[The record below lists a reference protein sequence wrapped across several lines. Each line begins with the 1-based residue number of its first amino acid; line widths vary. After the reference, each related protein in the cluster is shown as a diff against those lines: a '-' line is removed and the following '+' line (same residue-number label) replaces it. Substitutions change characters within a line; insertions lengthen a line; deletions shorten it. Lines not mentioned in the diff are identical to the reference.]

1 MNFSVDLQC
10 IINLLIIILKN
21 NNCLWYVWQE
31 DRIQFHIVDPPSH
44 GQLQI
49 EREDNRYEPAI
60 TFMMADIYDNKIT
73 YTHDG
78 SDTLKDEFQFTVSD
92 GTNPLYKVKADDGEV
107 TMSRPQ
113 VSVLTVSH
121 NLYFLQVVMC
131 DH

>member
-1 MNFSVDLQC
+1 M
-10 IINLLIIILKN
+10 
-21 NNCLWYVWQE
+21 
-31 DRIQFHIVDPPSH
+31 DPPSH

-49 EREDNRYEPAI
+49 EREDNRYEPAV

-113 VSVLTVSH
+113 VSISMVSH
-121 NLYFLQVVMC
+121 SLYFLAGCHVSPFGVIIIFYRSC
-131 DH
+131 WCNGKHK